1 MGLRDTNRELC
12 TRKYV
17 AAFLIVPKHSKLFRV
32 RECIREWIKYY
43 VANKITFL
51 RLLRLL
57 LTW

>member
-17 AAFLIVPKHSKLFRV
+17 AASLIVPKHSKLFRV

-43 VANKITFL
+43 VAIKITFL
-51 RLLRLL
+51 RLL